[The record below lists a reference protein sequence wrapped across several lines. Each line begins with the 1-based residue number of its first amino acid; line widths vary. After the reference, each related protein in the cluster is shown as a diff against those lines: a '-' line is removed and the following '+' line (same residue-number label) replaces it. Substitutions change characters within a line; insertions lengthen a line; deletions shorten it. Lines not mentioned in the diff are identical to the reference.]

1 MTGCS
6 CHGNIIVIIKNSCVR
21 PRTRRRTTKTR
32 AIGDSLSSL
41 ELSRLVA
48 SVIGGPTSYVVPP
61 ELSSSSIV
69 QDQAGV
75 RVAMSAVRRAVV
87 CAWYE
92 GHSAR
97 GPFRG
102 ALLYRPTA
110 SRVSVLYVYASMYVC
125 VQTSLWVCLSDS
137 VRLFVL
143 VTRDL
148 LCVWSCVF

>member
-1 MTGCS
+1 
-6 CHGNIIVIIKNSCVR
+6 
-21 PRTRRRTTKTR
+21 
-32 AIGDSLSSL
+32 
-41 ELSRLVA
+41 
-48 SVIGGPTSYVVPP
+48 
-61 ELSSSSIV
+61 
-69 QDQAGV
+69 
-75 RVAMSAVRRAVV
+75 MSAVRRAVV

-110 SRVSVLYVYASMYVC
+110 SRVSVLYVYACMYVC

-137 VRLFVL
+137 EIFFLFVL

-148 LCVWSCVF
+148 LCVCVVMCFLNF